1 MILILRSPSETYIN
15 KGEIKRTGFYVLKL
29 PCPTHLSRL

>member
-15 KGEIKRTGFYVLKL
+15 KGEN
-29 PCPTHLSRL
+29 